1 MTMLDRMRRHKNW
14 LKWSLAVVVLAFVFL
29 YIPDFMQGT
38 TTTGTPLTDI
48 VAEVEGHEIT
58 AGEFQRRYRIQLQAY
73 QTSYGETM
81 NIEILKQLGIDR
93 QILQQLVDERAA
105 LTEAERQGI
114 SVTDEELAQQIFA
127 IPAFQLNGR
136 FAGEQQYEQV
146 LRSQQPPMTKPEF
159 EDSLRESLMVDRLRD
174 TLTGWLSVPDEEVD
188 REYLRRNEKVKLQVV
203 AVQNAA
209 LRDQVTV
216 TEAEVVARYGTNKD
230 DYRVGERRKITFL
243 LIDTDAIRASTTVPA
258 ADVSA
263 FYNDNIQ
270 QYSTPEQIRARHIL
284 LGTEGKDE
292 AGVRARAEE
301 VLKEVQAGGD
311 FADLATKHSE
321 DEASKALGGDL
332 DYFQRGRMVPEFDTA
347 AFALEAGQV
356 SDLVKSPFGFHI
368 IKVEDKKGGTTRTLD
383 ETRVEIT
390 EQLKFR
396 RSQDAAAAQASALA
410 ARITVAADLERVAK
424 EEGLTTTESGF
435 FLRDEPVPGIGGAPQ
450 IAQIAFALDDGAVSA
465 PIGSPRGPVFITV
478 TGKEEP
484 YVPTLDDVK
493 DEVREDLITERAN
506 ALAMERA
513 QTVAAALRS
522 ARDFTAAAKARGF
535 EVTET
540 PLIARE
546 AAIPA
551 VGVSAAVDR
560 AAFALPVGGV
570 SDPIVTQTATVIVR
584 VAEREDVTPET
595 LRESRAAFQR
605 ELEDE
610 QRSRFFSAYM
620 AKAKQKMTIAV
631 HDDVLQRVVGDQ

>member
-1 MTMLDRMRRHKNW
+1 MTMLDRMRRHKSW

-38 TTTGTPLTDI
+38 TSTETSLTDI

-105 LTEAERQGI
+105 LSEAERQGI

-146 LRSQQPPMTKPEF
+146 LRSQEPPLTKPEF

-188 REYLRRNEKVKLQVV
+188 REYLRRNEKVKLQIL
-203 AVQNAA
+203 AVQTAP

-216 TEAEVVARYGTNKD
+216 TEADVTALYGTNKD

-243 LIDTDAIRASTTVPA
+243 LIDTDAIRANTTVPA

-284 LGTEGKDE
+284 LETEGKDE
-292 AGVRARAEE
+292 SEVRVRAEE
-301 VLKEVQAGGD
+301 VLKEVQADGD
-311 FADLATKHSE
+311 FAALATKYSE
-321 DEASKALGGDL
+321 DEASQALGGDL

-347 AFALEAGQV
+347 AFALDAGQV

-368 IKVEDKKGGTTRTLD
+368 IKVEDRKGGTTRTLD

-396 RSQDAAAAQASALA
+396 RSQDAAAAQASTLA

-424 EEGLTTTESGF
+424 EEGLTTTESGL

-450 IAQIAFALDDGAVSA
+450 IAQQAFALADGAVSA
-465 PIGSPRGPVFITV
+465 PLGSPRGPVFITV

-484 YVPTLDDVK
+484 YVPALDDVK

-506 ALAMERA
+506 ALALERA
-513 QTVAAALRS
+513 QTVATALRS
-522 ARDFTAAAKARGF
+522 ARDFAAAAKARGF

-551 VGVSAAVDR
+551 VGVSADVDR

-595 LRESRAAFQR
+595 LQETHAAFQR

-610 QRSRFFSAYM
+610 QRGQFFSAYM

-631 HDDVLQRVVGDQ
+631 HNDVLQRVVGDQ

>member
-1 MTMLDRMRRHKNW
+1 MTMLDRMRRHKGW

-38 TTTGTPLTDI
+38 TSTETSSTDI

-105 LTEAERQGI
+105 LSEAERQGI

-188 REYLRRNEKVKLQVV
+188 REYLRRNEKVKLQVL
-203 AVQNAA
+203 AVQTAA
-209 LRDQVTV
+209 FRDQVTV
-216 TEAEVVARYGTNKD
+216 TETDVTAHYGTNKD
-230 DYRVGERRKITFL
+230 DYRVGERRKIMFL
-243 LIDTDAIRASTTVPA
+243 LIDTDAIRANTTVPA

-284 LGTEGKDE
+284 LETEGKDE
-292 AGVRARAEE
+292 AEVRARAEE
-301 VLKEVQAGGD
+301 VLKEVQADGD
-311 FADLATKHSE
+311 FAALATKYSE

-347 AFALEAGQV
+347 AFALDAGQV

-424 EEGLTTTESGF
+424 EEGLTTTESGL

-450 IAQIAFALDDGAVSA
+450 IAQQAFALADGAVSA

-478 TGKEEP
+478 TDKEEP
-484 YVPTLDDVK
+484 YVPALDDVK
-493 DEVREDLITERAN
+493 DEVREDLITEGAN
-506 ALAMERA
+506 ALALERA
-513 QTVAAALRS
+513 QTVATALRS
-522 ARDFTAAAKARGF
+522 TRAFTAAAKARGF

-546 AAIPA
+546 AAIPG
-551 VGVSAAVDR
+551 VGVSADVDR

-584 VAEREDVTPET
+584 VAEREDVAPET
-595 LRESRAAFQR
+595 LQETHAAFQR

-610 QRSRFFSAYM
+610 QRGQFFSAYM

>member
-1 MTMLDRMRRHKNW
+1 MTMLDRMRRHKSW

-38 TTTGTPLTDI
+38 TSTETSSTDI

-105 LTEAERQGI
+105 LSEAERQGI

-127 IPAFQLNGR
+127 IPAFQLDGR

-146 LRSQQPPMTKPEF
+146 LRSQQPPITKAEF

-188 REYLRRNEKVKLQVV
+188 REYLRRNEKVKLQVL
-203 AVQNAA
+203 AVQTGA

-216 TEAEVVARYGTNKD
+216 TEADVTAHYGTNKD

-243 LIDTDAIRASTTVPA
+243 LIDTDAIRANTTVPA

-284 LGTEGKDE
+284 LETEGKDE
-292 AGVRARAEE
+292 AEVRARAEE
-301 VLKEVQAGGD
+301 VLKEVQADGD
-311 FADLATKHSE
+311 FAALATKYSE

-347 AFALEAGQV
+347 AFALDAGQV

-424 EEGLTTTESGF
+424 EEGLTTTESGL

-450 IAQIAFALDDGAVSA
+450 IAQQAFALADGAVSA

-484 YVPTLDDVK
+484 YVPALDDVN
-493 DEVREDLITERAN
+493 DEVREDLITEGAN

-513 QTVAAALRS
+513 QTVATALRS
-522 ARDFTAAAKARGF
+522 TRDFTAAAKARGF

-546 AAIPA
+546 AAIPGI
-551 VGVSAAVDR
+551 GVSADVDR

-584 VAEREDVTPET
+584 VAEREDVAPET
-595 LRESRAAFQR
+595 LQETHAAFQR

-610 QRSRFFSAYM
+610 QRGQFFSAYM

-631 HDDVLQRVVGDQ
+631 HDDVLQRMVGDQ